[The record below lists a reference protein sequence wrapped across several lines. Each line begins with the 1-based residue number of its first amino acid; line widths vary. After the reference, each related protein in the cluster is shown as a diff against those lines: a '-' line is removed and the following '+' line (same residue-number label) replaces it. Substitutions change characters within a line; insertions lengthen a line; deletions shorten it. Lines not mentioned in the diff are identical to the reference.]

1 MRAKPMGQH
10 MEADNLWNMHHRIF
24 ELGTIF
30 ERKWDSSDRGLVRG
44 ARRNDFR
51 VMGGG
56 GFLKG

>member
-1 MRAKPMGQH
+1 MGQH